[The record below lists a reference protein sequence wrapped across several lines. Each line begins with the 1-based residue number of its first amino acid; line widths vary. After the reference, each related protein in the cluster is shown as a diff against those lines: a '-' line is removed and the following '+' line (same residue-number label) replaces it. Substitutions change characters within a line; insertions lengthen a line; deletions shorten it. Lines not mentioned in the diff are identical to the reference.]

1 MDKQKLFKKIDFRNY
16 IKTKC
21 GIDTFDRLRIEK
33 GCLNRL
39 RFIQFTLCAIVV
51 DMFKRK

>member
-1 MDKQKLFKKIDFRNY
+1 MDKQKFVNKIDFRNY
-16 IKTKC
+16 VKTKC
-21 GIDTFDRLRIEK
+21 GIDTFDRLGVKK

-39 RFIQFTLCAIVV
+39 RFFQFTICAVVV